1 MAIIANFKVSGC
13 TVDKYEAVLRELDAI
28 GVGAAP
34 KGQLFHVCYG
44 SHDNLQVVD
53 VFDSAAS
60 LDSFGKSLGPILAK
74 HGITAV
80 PEVNDVYK
88 IMKD

>member
-1 MAIIANFKVSGC
+1 MAIIANFTVSGC

-34 KGQLFHVCYG
+34 KGQLYHVCYG
-44 SHDNLQVVD
+44 SHDNLQVVE
-53 VFDSAAS
+53 VFDSMGAF
-60 LDSFGKSLGPILAK
+60 DSFGKALGPILAK

-88 IMKD
+88 IMKA

>member
-34 KGQLFHVCYG
+34 KGQLYHVCYG

-53 VFDSAAS
+53 VFDSVAS
-60 LDSFGKSLGPILAK
+60 LDSFGKAWGRFSPS
-74 HGITAV
+74 TASR
-80 PEVNDVYK
+80 PYPK
-88 IMKD
+88 STTSTRS